1 MIHIPQQQ
9 VQNPM
14 TDTLETPMVLIVED
28 HLPAAEMLTRLLTN
42 NHYRVTC
49 VNNGDE
55 AIVQAQKLL
64 PDLILLDVMMPGKSG
79 FDVLSILRQ
88 HARTADIP
96 AILITALDDP
106 SDIEQGLNLGADDFM
121 TKPIEA
127 RELLARARSKIEAYH
142 LRQALQRRTRDMEA
156 LLRVASELN
165 HHLQVDDLQ
174 HLLLYLLLDL
184 LPGDASVI
192 ISLDEHGEI
201 AGHLANWRSG
211 DASDLM
217 LDANRLL
224 EEVRDNDGNLRW
236 SKDKDSPIPGFGSG
250 MAMMLEQSNRQLG
263 ILLLL
268 SQTFYDDYHQQI
280 FTGISRQAALA
291 LRNAELYEFQVQY
304 AENLEQMVED
314 RTAELRST
322 QNMLLRSEKLASVG
336 RFARGIAHEIN
347 NPLNPILLLLE
358 SISEDIQSGNEIDP
372 RDIQEMLHSARRISR
387 TVDRLL
393 QFTRKQSEAQPDVEQ
408 LHIANVLENVIA
420 LSQKFFQQDGIS
432 IFTELDPLPVI
443 YGNRDQL
450 EQVFL
455 NLMLN
460 AKDAMK
466 RGGVLT
472 IQSFTHENQVI
483 VRFKDTGSG
492 IPPEIID
499 KIFEPFTSGKETGN
513 GLGLFISYGIV
524 QNHNG
529 TIDVTSKRGEGTLFT
544 LTFPMVENRQS

>member
-1 MIHIPQQQ
+1 M
-9 VQNPM
+9 NET
-14 TDTLETPMVLIVED
+14 TDMPLVLIVED
-28 HLPAAEMLTRLLTN
+28 HLPAAEMLTRLFTN
-42 NHYRVTC
+42 NHYRVTY
-49 VNNGDE
+49 VDNGDE
-55 AIVQAQKLL
+55 AILQAQKLL
-64 PDLILLDVMMPGKSG
+64 PDLILLDIMMPGKSG
-79 FDVLSILRQ
+79 FEVLSILRQ
-88 HARTADIP
+88 HPRTASIP
-96 AILITALDDP
+96 AIIITALDDP
-106 SDIEQGLNLGADDFM
+106 SDVEQGLNLGADDFM
-121 TKPIEA
+121 TKPVES
-127 RELLARARSKIEAYH
+127 RELLARARSKIEAH
-142 LRQALQRRTRDMEA
+142 RLRQTLQRRTRDMEA

-192 ISLDEHGEI
+192 ISLDEHGNV

-211 DASDLM
+211 EASDLM
-217 LDANRLL
+217 LDASRLL
-224 EEVRDNDGNLRW
+224 EEVRDNEGSLRW
-236 SKDKDSPIPGFGSG
+236 SNDNDSPVPGFASG

-268 SQTFYDDYHQQI
+268 SQTIYDDYHRQI
-280 FTGISRQAALA
+280 FTGISQQAALA

-304 AENLEQMVED
+304 AENLEEMVER
-314 RTAELRST
+314 RTQELRST

-358 SISEDIQSGNEIDP
+358 SITEDIQSGNAIDP

-393 QFTRKQSEAQPDVEQ
+393 QFTRKQSEAQPDIEV
-408 LHIANVLENVIA
+408 LHVAAVLENVIA
-420 LSQKFFQQDGIS
+420 LSQKYFQHDGIT
-432 IFTELDPLPVI
+432 IQTELDPHPTI

-455 NLMLN
+455 NIMLN
-460 AKDAMK
+460 AKEAMK
-466 RGGVLT
+466 REGVLT
-472 IQSFTHENQVI
+472 IQAFAHNHQVI
-483 VRFKDTGSG
+483 IRFKDTGIG

-499 KIFEPFTSGKETGN
+499 HIFEPFTSGKETGN

-529 TIDVTSKRGEGTLFT
+529 TIDVSSKVGKGTVFT
-544 LTFPMVENRQS
+544 ITFPMVEDQQG